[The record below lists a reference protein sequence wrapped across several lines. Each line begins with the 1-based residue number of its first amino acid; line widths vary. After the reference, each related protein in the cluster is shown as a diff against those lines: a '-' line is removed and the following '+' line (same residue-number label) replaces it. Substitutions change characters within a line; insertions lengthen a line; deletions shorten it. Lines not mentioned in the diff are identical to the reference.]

1 MSASKLKYLF
11 FIRQPYLT
19 KNKPSTVEKT
29 FAIIKPD
36 AVERN
41 LIGKILERIEREGF
55 RITAMKRILLTLP
68 MAEGFYHVHKER
80 PFFKDLTEYMCT
92 GPVVLLVLEK
102 EGAIKA
108 WRELMGAT
116 NPADADAGT
125 IRKEFAV
132 DLEKNSVHGSDAPE
146 TAVFEISYFFNQN
159 EILS

>member
-1 MSASKLKYLF
+1 ME
-11 FIRQPYLT
+11 Q
-19 KNKPSTVEKT
+19 T

-41 LIGKILERIEREGF
+41 LIGKMLERIEREGF
-55 RITAMKRILLTLP
+55 RITAMKRILLTLTV
-68 MAEGFYHVHKER
+68 AEGFYHVHKER

-108 WRELMGAT
+108 WRTLMGAT
-116 NPADADAGT
+116 NPVDADEGT

-132 DLEKNSVHGSDAPE
+132 DLEKNSVHGSDSF
-146 TAVFEISYFFNQN
+146 TNGKKEIDFFFGK
-159 EILS
+159 IT

>member
-1 MSASKLKYLF
+1 M
-11 FIRQPYLT
+11 
-19 KNKPSTVEKT
+19 EKT

-41 LIGKILERIEREGF
+41 LIGKILERIEGKGF
-55 RITAMKRILLTLP
+55 RIVAMKRVLLTLP
-68 MAEGFYHVHKER
+68 VAQGFYHVHKER

-92 GPVVLLVLEK
+92 GPVVLLVFEK

-125 IRKEFAV
+125 IRKDFAI
-132 DLEKNSVHGSDAPE
+132 DLEKNSVHGSDALD
-146 TAVFEISYFFNQN
+146 TAAFEISYFFSQT